1 MGNNITVILQKSGR
15 YEWFTSKDT
24 SFINSSIIFLKVDNS
39 ILYTEGNAC
48 DIISIPVI

>member
-24 SFINSSIIFLKVDNS
+24 SFINSSIIFLNVDYS
-39 ILYTEGNAC
+39 ILYIEGNAC
-48 DIISIPVI
+48 GIIAVPVV